1 MAEIKVDTVKMRE
14 CGNNIMQ
21 ISLEIG
27 EEFDQLFERLQ
38 NIPTKTFEWT
48 GASAQAFASRA
59 IQEKPQYMNLKN
71 DLYKRGKFLVDYSNY
86 LESNIESL
94 RKE

>member
-14 CGNNIMQ
+14 SGNDMMQ

-27 EEFDQLFERLQ
+27 EEFDLFFEKIA
-38 NIPTKTFEWT
+38 NMPIKTYEWT
-48 GASAQAFASRA
+48 GKAAEAFSQRA
-59 IQEKPQYMNLKN
+59 NREKPQYMRLKD
-71 DLYKRGKFLVDYSNY
+71 DLYKRGKYLVDYANY

-94 RKE
+94 RR